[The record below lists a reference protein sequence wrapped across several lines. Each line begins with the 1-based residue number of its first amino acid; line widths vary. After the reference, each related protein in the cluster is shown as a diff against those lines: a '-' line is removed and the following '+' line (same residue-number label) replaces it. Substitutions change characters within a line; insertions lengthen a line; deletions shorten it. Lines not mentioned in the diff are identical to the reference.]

1 MNAELKTKLSETLRG
16 MQQLE
21 ASARQA
27 EEEVYTARRACQ
39 GVRERRFKA
48 AAEAESF
55 ASAMQSAVRRR
66 EEGGAELAQE
76 REIAERL
83 LVELTDKTEVA
94 SIPVGELT
102 DVKELKRHLHQLHSY
117 PPRFRQRLLLGGNP
131 MDDSAKLDSPMDL
144 DLVLLAYSAGSQTQ
158 ADELV
163 TAANDGHV
171 EVVRLLL
178 DAADTNASD
187 SNGNTALICAAE
199 RGHVELVRLLLDAG
213 AYNNFANNDG
223 DTALICAAALGHV
236 EVVRLLLDSGADT
249 NVSDTDGVTALKTAS
264 DNGHFKVVRMLLDA
278 GADTKTAQ
286 YSGITGL
293 MAASI
298 HLLQAAGVDDSSTR
312 KRRHDIEQSRDMNE
326 DKKRGFR
333 LLTLLKA
340 LAADAAELRKRSAAA
355 AARQVEVWQQE
366 EEMSVLA
373 DQAEEVR
380 QELSSREKA
389 TEEWQA
395 RCREEGEEADVLR
408 HLRQEAAASSTSRLE
423 REEELIEH
431 YRTSIRTAETAA
443 EGQKGRVA
451 EMRQRLESEIAMQ
464 REELEALARQSKA
477 RRSEEAAS
485 AASAEQHFATRRRA
499 LANETRALQD
509 SFNAALAA
517 AESEEQALRC
527 QRQRAEACHAD
538 ESSLH
543 AALASELALARQSQG
558 ALREV
563 EEELSCK
570 RAEVNLVEARQLGL
584 RRQQAVAEA
593 ELQEQYVEPSML
605 EAAESQ
611 FASLTQQ
618 CSELQASVARNRDEE
633 SRAEEALGS
642 AQSPGRLQ
650 EELLQEQA
658 RMEALQAEFHDA
670 DQQMDLLSSALQE
683 LQEEA
688 TTRDTARAKRQSDWR
703 KAEAQVLE
711 RLADA
716 SSEDSSC
723 QHGVSLLQQGSR
735 KVVISSISW
744 EGEVNQ
750 VALDHGV
757 LFNPGTSRDWMQS
770 FESVDVNGRY
780 CSLCSMPPKERAPNK
795 SYLQRSDCGNSSY
808 WEHPENGKLPLST
821 FMKEATAEHNVTNG
835 WCELNFEKGC
845 ADAVYNRDY
854 MLGSKGNI
862 TLNDMMARFQA
873 AKPGTAGSRP
883 SMDDAHFIAAWAC
896 AMGGPACDMAYCA
909 YTFCVKEDG
918 SLGIYDDCPGIVTVS
933 LASITRP
940 ANEEVAQEMAGSLME
955 ELDTLNQE
963 SAQFDEDFVWLEGRV
978 DEARE
983 QWSLAD
989 EAEAAELAAVE
1000 TRSMRS
1006 AEEMEHQLASLSR
1019 ALAREL
1025 QKRGEVNRKV
1035 QLEIQHDQD
1044 LLEGYQREEAAVQEV
1059 WNAERQGLA
1068 EEAAA
1073 MASELQRLAS
1083 GLA

>member
-1 MNAELKTKLSETLRG
+1 MAGDRPELRLIRAGLRSLADAGVRAPEASRLRALHLHGNALVSLQGLDAVCPALEELVASSNDLRKLQGLAGLQRLRLLDVSCNCLRSLEGLEGLRHLEELRAAYNQISSLQALLPLRGAGSQVRFLDLRDNAIEHLGELLFLGGLHNLQDLRLQSAGGRRANPVCRLPGYRSQVLRAAPDLQLLDEEAPGAEERFADLERAVLPETWPPARAGDTEVPTVQKPGDGPLEESEEATQANLARLRVAVLQKQQAAAEARSRRQASEESLAALLADAVPNAPKIGRQLQQELRIVAGEAKRRQAMNAELKTKLSETLRG

-39 GVRERRFKA
+39 RVRERRFKA

-55 ASAMQSAVRRR
+55 ASAVQSAVRRR
-66 EEGGAELAQE
+66 EEEGAELAQE
-76 REIAERL
+76 REMAERL
-83 LVELTDKTEVA
+83 LVELTEKTE
-94 SIPVGELT
+94 
-102 DVKELKRHLHQLHSY
+102 
-117 PPRFRQRLLLGGNP
+117 
-131 MDDSAKLDSPMDL
+131 
-144 DLVLLAYSAGSQTQ
+144 
-158 ADELV
+158 
-163 TAANDGHV
+163 
-171 EVVRLLL
+171 
-178 DAADTNASD
+178 
-187 SNGNTALICAAE
+187 
-199 RGHVELVRLLLDAG
+199 
-213 AYNNFANNDG
+213 
-223 DTALICAAALGHV
+223 
-236 EVVRLLLDSGADT
+236 
-249 NVSDTDGVTALKTAS
+249 
-264 DNGHFKVVRMLLDA
+264 
-278 GADTKTAQ
+278 
-286 YSGITGL
+286 
-293 MAASI
+293 
-298 HLLQAAGVDDSSTR
+298 
-312 KRRHDIEQSRDMNE
+312 
-326 DKKRGFR
+326 
-333 LLTLLKA
+333 A
-340 LAADAAELRKRSAAA
+340 LAADSAELRMRSAAA
-355 AARQVEVWQQE
+355 AGRQVEFWRQE

-380 QELSSREKA
+380 QELSSRENG
-389 TEEWQA
+389 TEEWRA

-408 HLRQEAAASSTSRLE
+408 HLRQEAAANSTSRLE
-423 REEELIEH
+423 REEELVEH
-431 YRTSIRTAETAA
+431 HRTSIRTAETAA
-443 EGQKGRVA
+443 QSQKGRVA
-451 EMRQRLESEIAMQ
+451 EMRQRLESDIAAQ
-464 REELEALARQSKA
+464 NEELEALARQSKA

-517 AESEEQALRC
+517 AESEEKALRC

-543 AALASELALARQSQG
+543 AALASELVLARQSQG
-558 ALREV
+558 ALREA

-593 ELQEQYVEPSML
+593 ELQEQYVEPSLL
-605 EAAESQ
+605 EAVESQ

-618 CSELQASVARNRDEE
+618 RSELQASVARNREEE
-633 SRAEEALGS
+633 SRAEEALAS

-703 KAEAQVLE
+703 KAEAQVLG

-716 SSEDSSC
+716 SSQE
-723 QHGVSLLQQGSR
+723 
-735 KVVISSISW
+735 
-744 EGEVNQ
+744 
-750 VALDHGV
+750 
-757 LFNPGTSRDWMQS
+757 
-770 FESVDVNGRY
+770 
-780 CSLCSMPPKERAPNK
+780 
-795 SYLQRSDCGNSSY
+795 
-808 WEHPENGKLPLST
+808 
-821 FMKEATAEHNVTNG
+821 EA
-835 WCELNFEKGC
+835 
-845 ADAVYNRDY
+845 
-854 MLGSKGNI
+854 
-862 TLNDMMARFQA
+862 
-873 AKPGTAGSRP
+873 
-883 SMDDAHFIAAWAC
+883 
-896 AMGGPACDMAYCA
+896 
-909 YTFCVKEDG
+909 
-918 SLGIYDDCPGIVTVS
+918 
-933 LASITRP
+933 
-940 ANEEVAQEMAGSLME
+940 AQEMAGALME

-963 SAQFDEDFVWLEGRV
+963 SSQFDEDFLWLEGRV

-1035 QLEIQHDQD
+1035 QLEIQHDQE